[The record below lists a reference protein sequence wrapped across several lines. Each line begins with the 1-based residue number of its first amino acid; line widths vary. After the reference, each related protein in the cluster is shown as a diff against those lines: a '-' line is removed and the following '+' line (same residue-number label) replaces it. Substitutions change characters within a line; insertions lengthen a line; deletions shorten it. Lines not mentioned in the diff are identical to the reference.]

1 MEKMMTQKKS
11 LETIN
16 PERHRRE
23 VLRRAEDVI
32 AQGKVK
38 RAMTK
43 PALVARNILHLL
55 DLKMAGHSPTRTEFF
70 VPGGR

>member
-1 MEKMMTQKKS
+1 MTKKKGQ
-11 LETIN
+11 ETIN
-16 PERHRRE
+16 RERHRRE

-43 PALVARNILHLL
+43 PALVARNILHLM
-55 DLKMAGHSPTRTEFF
+55 DLKAAGHSPTMTELY
-70 VPGGR
+70 VPRGH